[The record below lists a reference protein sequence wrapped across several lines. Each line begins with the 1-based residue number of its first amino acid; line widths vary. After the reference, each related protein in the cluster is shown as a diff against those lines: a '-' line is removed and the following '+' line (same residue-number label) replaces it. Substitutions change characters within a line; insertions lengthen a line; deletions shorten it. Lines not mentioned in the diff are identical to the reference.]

1 MCGII
6 GYICSNHI
14 ASDTEKWLEKGLAHQ
29 YHRGPDGKGITETNH
44 EDKRIVFGHNR
55 LSIIDL
61 SENGK
66 QPIVYRHLMMTFN
79 GEIYNYKKLATYLTA
94 NDDLGQTIQRNDAHT
109 LIRYIA
115 KYGLKK
121 ALQDVSGMF
130 AFALYDSQEKQLHLV
145 ADHFNQKPLYY
156 YKNDDLIAFASTPA
170 TLYGLQDK
178 WQFNH
183 HALRTYWMLGGI
195 IGSDQLLIGI
205 KKVTAGEL
213 VTYDLKSGRTIIE
226 KWYQIKPKPT
236 KDIEQLIYEA
246 INETKVADVP
256 VYIYLSGGID
266 SSIVASRFVGG
277 NAIHLASPE
286 KEYAQEV
293 AGHYN
298 INLIEI
304 NPSQFNIYDVLQDYV
319 TKSGEPTM
327 AGSIPWITAYE
338 VSKHTKCAVI
348 ANGADELFF
357 GYDRLRN
364 DEDESS
370 VAQNNHLFRGSLF
383 THKELN
389 TLRKQTSR
397 QTELDI
403 FIQYDLNRTLDFAS
417 MCHGLEVRSPFL
429 NHKLVEAALSIP
441 EQKHRQNGNKSI
453 LKAILHKEG
462 FSHGFTERPKLGFS
476 LHTKPEGMDQAL
488 SDALQWATYEG
499 WLDGIVK
506 LQWTSQRDKNYIS
519 NAALG
524 FYVWHKTYSKIIA

>member
-6 GYICSNHI
+6 GYICNEAI
-14 ASDTEKWLEKGLAHQ
+14 GSDTARWMRHGLMHQ
-29 YHRGPDGKGITETNH
+29 HHRGPDGSGTYQTNYS
-44 EDKRIVFGHNR
+44 DQQIVFGHNR

-66 QPIVYRHLMMTFN
+66 QPMFHKHLVMTFN
-79 GEIYNYKKLATYLTA
+79 GEIYNYQKLATYLTA
-94 NDDLGQTIQRNDAHT
+94 DDDLGQTRKQNDAKV
-109 LIRYIA
+109 LLCYIA

-130 AFALYDSQEKQLHLV
+130 AFALYDSQTNQLYLV

-156 YKNDDLIAFASTPA
+156 YHSNDLIAFASTPA
-170 TLYGLQDK
+170 TLYRLQDK
-178 WQFNH
+178 WEFNH
-183 HALRTYWMLGGI
+183 NALRTYWLLGGI
-195 IGSDQLLIGI
+195 IGKDQLLKGV
-205 KKVTAGEL
+205 KKLTAGQL
-213 VTYDLKSGRTIIE
+213 ITYDLKSKKLKSE
-226 KWYQIKPKPT
+226 NWYQIKPQPS

-266 SSIVASRFVGG
+266 SSIVASRFAGG

-293 AGHYN
+293 ASHYR

-304 NPSQFNIYDVLQDYV
+304 NPSQFNIYNVLQDYV

-327 AGSIPWITAYE
+327 AGAIPWITAHE

-364 DEDESS
+364 DKDMRS
-370 VAQNNHLFRGSLF
+370 VAQNNHLFRGSIF
-383 THKELN
+383 SHAELEGY
-389 TLRKQTSR
+389 RKYTSR
-397 QTELDI
+397 QTELEI

-441 EQKHRQNGNKSI
+441 EEKHRQNGNKSL

-462 FSHGFTERPKLGFS
+462 FSHGFTDRPKLGFS
-476 LHTKPEGMDQAL
+476 LHYKPEHMDEAVN
-488 SDALQWATYEG
+488 DGLQWAIYEG
-499 WLDGIVK
+499 WLDGIVN
-506 LQWTSQRDKNYIS
+506 QSWTSQRDKNYIS